1 VGNPLANSVR
11 TALKNRP
18 LTPNRFRSGNWGVV
32 IAIFWTVT
40 VSISLIWNVFL
51 VRENINTQ
59 AYAQASA
66 AINKDMAYRHLV
78 SSIGGFYVPLE
89 QGILP
94 NPYLEQLPQRDIT
107 TVEGQHLTL
116 VNSSYFVRLVHEQ
129 EQNSAAS
136 GLRSH
141 VTGLRPL
148 RPQNRPDGWER
159 VALEKFTRG
168 SEEISEIV
176 HMDSQRY
183 LRLMRPRFAVESC
196 LACHNQE
203 GRQFKPGDV
212 LGGLSVVVPLQKLD
226 ATANHH
232 FAILGIGH
240 AVLWLFGI
248 GLVTYG
254 YRRISV
260 QEGHLIHNAYHD
272 ELTGLPNRAQ
282 LEEQLNQAMERAR
295 DEGIHGA
302 VLLAD
307 LDRFKNIND
316 SLGHPVGDALL
327 QETARRILEDVKS
340 DVTVARLGGDEF
352 VILLPDLGG
361 DAEVALVR
369 SRAIA
374 KRIQRALT
382 QLYNV
387 MGYELHITPSIGI
400 AIFPEQGDSADEI
413 LRHTDAAM
421 YQAKSSGRNSIAF
434 YLPSL
439 QMQADNRLELEK
451 ELRKALEAGQLELYY
466 QPQINHLGE
475 IVGMEALTRWP
486 HPRRGMIPP
495 SEFIPIAEE
504 SGQIQALGRWVLQT
518 ATRQAQAW
526 LQAGILPARGG
537 VSVNVSA
544 HQFHR
549 HEFVPLIIDTLDEAG
564 LPPSCLKLEITE
576 SVVID
581 DITGAI
587 DKMRQLQTL
596 GVQFSLDDFGTGY
609 SSLSYLRQLPL
620 NQLKIDRS
628 FVSDITNDNMNTSIV
643 GTIIGMARSLGMEI
657 IAEGVETEEQLKYLM
672 QKGCREYQG
681 YYFHPALPAHELE
694 QLLKRYARR
703 PA

>member
-1 VGNPLANSVR
+1 VKTELENTLLNSNF
-11 TALKNRP
+11 T
-18 LTPNRFRSGNWGVV
+18 RFQSGNWGIV
-32 IAIFWTVT
+32 IAIFWTAT
-40 VSISLIWNVFL
+40 VSISLIWNVFF
-51 VRENINTQ
+51 VRDNVSTQ
-59 AYAQASA
+59 AYAQANA
-66 AINKDMAYRHLV
+66 AINKDMAYRHMV
-78 SSIGGFYVPLE
+78 STIGGFYVPLDH
-89 QGILP
+89 GIIP
-94 NPYLEQLPQRDIT
+94 NPYLKHLPRRDIT
-107 TVEGQHLTL
+107 TKSGEQLTL

-129 EQNSAAS
+129 EQDMPANS
-136 GLRSH
+136 LRSH
-141 VTGLRPL
+141 VTGLKPL
-148 RPQNRPDGWER
+148 REQNQPDRWER
-159 VALEKFTRG
+159 VALEKFIRG
-168 SEEISEIV
+168 SKEVSEIV
-176 HMDSQRY
+176 HLDDQRF
-183 LRLMRPRFAVESC
+183 LRLMRPRMTEERC
-196 LACHNQE
+196 LACHNQD

-212 LGGLSVVVPLQKLD
+212 LGGLSVMVPLQELD
-226 ATANHH
+226 TTANHH
-232 FAILGIGH
+232 LSVLGIGH
-240 AVLWLFGI
+240 AILWLFGI

-260 QEGHLIHNAYHD
+260 QEDHLIHNAYHD
-272 ELTGLPNRAQ
+272 DLTGLPNRSH
-282 LEEQLNQAMERAR
+282 LEDLLNQAMDHAR
-295 DEGIHGA
+295 NKGVHGA

-327 QETARRILEDVKS
+327 QETARRILTEVKS
-340 DVTVARLGGDEF
+340 GNTVARLGGDEF
-352 VILLPDLGG
+352 AILLPDLGG

-382 QLYNV
+382 RLYNV

-400 AIFPEQGDSADEI
+400 AIFPEQGNSADEI

-439 QMQADNRLELEK
+439 QMQADNRLELEE
-451 ELRKALEAGQLELYY
+451 ELRKALETNQLEVYY
-466 QPQINHLGE
+466 QPQLNHLGE

-504 SGQIQALGRWVLQT
+504 SGQIQALGKWVLQT
-518 ATRQAQAW
+518 AIRQAQSW
-526 LQAGILPARGG
+526 LNAGIFPALGG
-537 VSVNVSA
+537 VSINVSA

-549 HEFVPLIIDTLDEAG
+549 HEFVPLIVNALDEAG

-587 DKMRQLQTL
+587 DKMRQLQAL

-628 FVSDITNDNMNTSIV
+628 FVSDITRDNMNTSIV
-643 GTIIGMARSLGMEI
+643 GTIIGMAKSLGMEI
-657 IAEGVETEEQLKYLM
+657 IAEGVETEEQLKYLL

-681 YYFHPALPAHELE
+681 FYFHPALPAHELE
-694 QLLKRYARR
+694 QLLKQHACKQ
-703 PA
+703 A